1 MLTIEWHSNLVFSTP
16 QCCMDGSI
24 MPAAV
29 QRHKGM
35 SIFASI
41 IDQCYISAPWK
52 FHGGKFPRE
61 RQFKGAL
68 FHVPMELRHG
78 TMAIAKKLI
87 HSFIYQKQKNKKQ
100 ITTQIQWREIYSGF
114 KDIHSCPSAV
124 NHKTIQNEN

>member
-78 TMAIAKKLI
+78 TMAIAKKTQ
-87 HSFIYQKQKNKKQ
+87 SFIHLPKTKKQ
-100 ITTQIQWREIYSGF
+100 NTDHNTDTMTRDIQWF
-114 KDIHSCPSAV
+114 
-124 NHKTIQNEN
+124 